1 VNIKFLAEIIQ
12 NQMRNL
18 KNFNPKKS
26 YDRARFEN
34 TQLYILE
41 ALRKYTNSKQMIF
54 QQRFLFPWLVVLQ
67 EILKVVIIQ
76 GKPQINHVENMCL

>member
-1 VNIKFLAEIIQ
+1 MAEIIQ

-18 KNFNPKKS
+18 RNFNPKKI
-26 YDRARFEN
+26 YDRARCEN

-54 QQRFLFPWLVVLQ
+54 QQRFLFPLLVVLQ
-67 EILKVVIIQ
+67 EILKVVII
-76 GKPQINHVENMCL
+76 LY